1 MDRLERFF
9 KIRNLLAARRYVTR
23 EEFLGE
29 LEVSEAT
36 FKRDLEYL
44 RERLRQPVVWDPDE
58 RAYTLA
64 PSSRVGSERYELPGL
79 WFSSS
84 EVQALLSVDQLLA
97 ELEPGLLGELLM
109 PFRDRL
115 RRLVDSG
122 DHSLSQ
128 LGQRI
133 RIRSIGA
140 RFVPPKWFEQV
151 ASATLSRRRLRIDYF
166 ARSTGETSVRELSPQ
181 RLVHYRDNWYLEA
194 WCHLR
199 GGPRLF
205 SLDAMSQVEPLDGH
219 ALDVPEAELDASLS
233 ASYGIFL
240 GPPTRTAVLRFTAAR
255 ARWVAR
261 EQWHPEQRGRTEPDG
276 TYVVEIP
283 YSDDRELLLDIL
295 RYGSDVEVLEP
306 PALRERVR
314 AELAKAAR
322 QYDD

>member
-9 KIRNLLAARRYVTR
+9 KIRNLLAARRHVTR
-23 EEFLGE
+23 DEFLGE

-44 RERLRQPVVWDPDE
+44 RDRLRQPVVWDAE
-58 RAYTLA
+58 QRAYTLA
-64 PSSRVGSERYELPGL
+64 PSSRAGTERYELPGL

-84 EVQALLSVDQLLA
+84 EVQALLTVDHLLA
-97 ELEPGLLGELLM
+97 ELEPGLLGELLK

-133 RIRSIGA
+133 KIRSIGA

-151 ASATLSRRRLRIDYF
+151 ASGTLSRRRLRIDYF
-166 ARSTGETSVRELSPQ
+166 ARSTGESSAREVSPQ

-199 GGPRLF
+199 HGPRLF
-205 SLDAMSQVEPLDGH
+205 ALDAMSQVELLED
-219 ALDVPEAELDASLS
+219 AARDVPETELDASLS

-240 GPPTRTAVLRFTAAR
+240 GQPTRRAVLRFTAGR

-261 EQWHPEQRGRTEPDG
+261 EQWHPEQRGHTEPDG
-276 TYVVEIP
+276 SYVVEIP

-295 RYGSDVEVLEP
+295 RYGSEVRVLEP
-306 PALRERVR
+306 AELRERVR
-314 AELAKAAR
+314 EELGRAAR
-322 QYDD
+322 QYAD

>member
-44 RERLRQPVVWDPDE
+44 RDRLRQPVVWDAAE
-58 RAYTLA
+58 RAYTLSQA
-64 PSSRVGSERYELPGL
+64 DRAGAERYELPGL
-79 WFSSS
+79 WFSGA
-84 EVQALLSVDQLLA
+84 EVRALLSVDQLLA
-97 ELEPGLLGELLM
+97 ELEPGLLGELLK
-109 PFRDRL
+109 PFRERL

-122 DHSLSQ
+122 DHSLGQ

-133 RIRSIGA
+133 KIRSIGA

-151 ASATLSRRRLRIDYF
+151 ASGTLSRRRLRLDYF
-166 ARSTGETSVRELSPQ
+166 ARSTGESSAREVSPQ

-199 GGPRLF
+199 SGPRLF
-205 SLDAMSQVEPLDGH
+205 ALDAMSQVELLD
-219 ALDVPEAELDASLS
+219 APARDVCEAELDTSLS

-240 GPPTRTAVLRFTAAR
+240 GPPNRTAVLRFTPGR

-261 EQWHPEQRGRTEPDG
+261 EQWHAGQRGHTDPDG
-276 TYVVEIP
+276 SYVVEIP

-295 RYGSDVEVLEP
+295 RYGSEVQVLEP
-306 PALRERVR
+306 LELRERIREELGR
-314 AELAKAAR
+314 ALQ
-322 QYDD
+322 QYAG